1 MWNDLSLNGFLLVS
15 YFWIVKEDLE
25 KYIPKKTI
33 TAHIFACRTAGEYQS
48 TLDSI
53 ALCTDWPSIVMMQ
66 DSADGRSCD
75 SPACSWNR
83 NAGRGT
89 LHSSLCQNPHFFQL
103 LHLCASFSVSVTS
116 SLLQLKLEEKE
127 IERTVNSKSQEY
139 VRLLSATLLYQPHLH
154 SRGRLYHSIIIG
166 LIGLRISLFSPPLYR
181 RT

>member
-15 YFWIVKEDLE
+15 YFWIVKEGLE
-25 KYIPKKTI
+25 KYISCQRRLLRLV
-33 TAHIFACRTAGEYQS
+33 CRTAGEYQS
-48 TLDSI
+48 THDWI
-53 ALCTDWPSIVMMQ
+53 ALCTDWPSTVMMQ

-116 SLLQLKLEEKE
+116 SLLQLKLKEKE
-127 IERTVNSKSQEY
+127 KERTINCKSREY
-139 VRLLSATLLYQPHLH
+139 VRLLSATLLYQPYLH

-166 LIGLRISLFSPPLYR
+166 LIGLRISLFSLPLYR